1 MENKL
6 IIEYME
12 CPTCKKAVRA
22 SINKDNFLRK
32 KVIELIDTV
41 RLEVRNL
48 DKLKTGMVE
57 HDNTITECQKKLLSV
72 MKLED

>member
-6 IIEYME
+6 IVEYME
-12 CPTCKKAVRA
+12 CPTCKKAVRTA
-22 SINKDNFLRK
+22 INKDNFLRK
-32 KVIELIDTV
+32 KVIELIDNV